1 MAHGYR
7 AWLATGR
14 KGLHQS
20 HRRVRRPEGPA
31 LADEGAAISQW
42 RDTQLP

>member
-31 LADEGAAISQW
+31 IGDEGALADEGAAISQ
-42 RDTQLP
+42 